1 MNILGMGTFEVLVIL
16 LVAFIF
22 LGPQKMVDA
31 ARTLGKASR
40 ELRKMGESLPELVL
54 DEEQERPESRPGSS
68 RGGAKKPST
77 PAESAPNSGAHDAYG
92 HALDEDGQVGFKP
105 SGASGAQDQS
115 ETHGHRQR
123 QDGVDS

>member
-31 ARTLGKASR
+31 ARMVGKASR

-68 RGGAKKPST
+68 RGDAKKPST
-77 PAESAPNSGAHDAYG
+77 PAESAPNSGAHDAYD
-92 HALDEDGQVGFKP
+92 HDLDEDGQVGFKP
-105 SGASGAQDQS
+105 SGASGAHDQS